1 MNPPRSAMTRKLG
14 PLVAN
19 VQSGDCVLVL
29 GPRIGAPDEVALAA
43 GLSVAEDLS
52 RKLLED
58 LGQAPEGRGLLRAIA
73 QYERARGSTQA
84 CRSAMQQLVAE
95 YGGHTT
101 PLHMDLARLPFKLVL
116 NATFDGLMAEAF
128 RQAGKTGVVEAH
140 YDFHPAAPPPP
151 LKLASLDRPI
161 VYSLFGSAAHPE
173 SMVLNEQNLL
183 DYLVAVTREQPPLPD
198 AVRATLR
205 APSTVFLFIGF
216 GFDNWWLRLLL
227 QVLQI
232 TGVENRPM
240 SLGLED
246 PTAFDEATLAESKGF
261 FGAAGIDIVPGP
273 WNEVVQ
279 ALTQSVKVVP
289 PAAAPSAGGGGPV
302 AEAPAGAPMVFL
314 SYASEDRDTIERL
327 RAGLL
332 QRGLAVW
339 QDKNNLRVGEN
350 WENQIEQ
357 VIKRVAFFVF
367 VQTPAMDARDRRRDE
382 GVYNLEL
389 KLALE
394 RQKRMPENSVFV
406 VHVTV
411 GECGPRPEKALGELH
426 RIAVDDEAGL
436 DRLAT
441 DLLAALGSEQPA

>member
-1 MNPPRSAMTRKLG
+1 MNPPRSAMARKLG

-29 GPRIGAPDEVALAA
+29 GPRIGAPAEVAAEA
-43 GLSVAEDLS
+43 GLAVADDLA
-52 RKLLED
+52 RKLLDD
-58 LGQAPEGRGLLRAIA
+58 LGEPPLGRGLLRAIA
-73 QYERARGSTQA
+73 QYERGKQSPQA
-84 CRSAMQQLVAE
+84 CRSMMQQLVAE

-101 PLHMDLARLPFKLVL
+101 DLHRDLAGLPFRLVL

-128 RQAGKTGVVEAH
+128 RQCGKAGVVEAH
-140 YDFHPAAPPPP
+140 YDFHPAAGAPV
-151 LKLASLDRPI
+151 LKLASIERPI

-183 DYLVAVTREQPPLPD
+183 DYLVAVTREQPALPD

-227 QVLQI
+227 KVLQI

-246 PTAFDEATLAESKGF
+246 PTAFDEASLAESKGF
-261 FGAAGIDIVPGP
+261 FSGAGIDIVPGP
-273 WNEVVQ
+273 WNEVVL
-279 ALTQSVKVVP
+279 ALKQSVKVAA
-289 PAAAPSAGGGGPV
+289 PAAA
-302 AEAPAGAPMVFL
+302 APAGGAGAAELPATAPMVFL
-314 SYASEDRDTIERL
+314 SYASEDRPIIENM
-327 RAGLL
+327 RAGLQ

-339 QDKNNLRVGEN
+339 QDKNNLRAGEN

-357 VIKRVAFFVF
+357 VIKRVAFVVF
-367 VQTPAMDARDRRRDE
+367 VQTPAMDARDKRRDE

-394 RQKRMPENSVFV
+394 RQNRMPENSVFV

-411 GECGPRPEKALGELH
+411 GECGARPEKALGALH

-436 DRLAT
+436 DRLAA
-441 DLLAALGSEQPA
+441 DLLAALAPEPAT